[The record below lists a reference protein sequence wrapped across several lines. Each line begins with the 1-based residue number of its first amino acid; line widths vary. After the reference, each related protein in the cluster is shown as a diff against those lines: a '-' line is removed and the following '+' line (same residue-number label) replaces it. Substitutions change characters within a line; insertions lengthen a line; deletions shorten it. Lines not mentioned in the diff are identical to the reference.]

1 MAITLTPTPCCY
13 NTDDYITHLLHVLE
27 YRDEFL
33 GFYRAMRW
41 RRLRWRTR
49 IKRQKA
55 YDTLYKELA
64 AGAEHVVI
72 AYGGGGFSHN
82 SRGHPPT
89 PNKHLFLELKRRT
102 SAGLFL
108 SLGRAN
114 CARCVIMNWFNLIS
128 GRSSVVTIPTAGPAG
143 IVM

>member
-1 MAITLTPTPCCY
+1 MCWNVQTAASKRYLVPDTLLKKNNWIAADRERELVITLTPTPCCY
-13 NTDDYITHLLHVLE
+13 NTDGYITHLLHVLE

-41 RRLRWRTR
+41 RRLRWKTR
-49 IKRQKA
+49 IKLQKA

-64 AGAEHVVI
+64 AGAEDVVI

-89 PNKHLFLELKRRT
+89 PNKHLFQ
-102 SAGLFL
+102 
-108 SLGRAN
+108 
-114 CARCVIMNWFNLIS
+114 
-128 GRSSVVTIPTAGPAG
+128 
-143 IVM
+143 